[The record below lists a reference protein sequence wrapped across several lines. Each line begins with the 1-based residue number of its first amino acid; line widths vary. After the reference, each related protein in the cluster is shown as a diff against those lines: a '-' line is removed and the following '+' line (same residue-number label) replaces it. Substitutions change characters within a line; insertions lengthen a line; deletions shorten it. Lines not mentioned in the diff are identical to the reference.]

1 MSTPDDTQTFESKVN
16 TVVSQMTKDDK
27 GNLQLPDGVEASE
40 EVIYAAK
47 LVKRQRD
54 TQSAFTKNQQRL
66 KALEAENEK
75 LASSWESDAVSN
87 LSNSEQ
93 ARLEEL
99 KVQDPEAWRQE
110 IANLEGEKRTKFQER
125 RQAISEE
132 ANQVT
137 ELERRQ
143 MQLEQFNQDNPDVN
157 ITDEVIQNDIPPR
170 ITKKLENGEIQF
182 DEFLTEVATYLGK
195 GKKINPGDKPPQ
207 EPDFNGARGSNA
219 PSKEAVTKQDSNDY
233 TQEIF

>member
-1 MSTPDDTQTFESKVN
+1 MSEDNGTPTFESRVN
-16 TVVSQMTKDDK
+16 EVIAATTKDDK
-27 GNLQLPDGVEASE
+27 GKFVLPEGTDEATAF
-40 EVIYAAK
+40 AAK
-47 LVKRQRD
+47 AELRRRD
-54 TQSAFTKNQQRL
+54 TQAAYTKGQQSL
-66 KALEAENEK
+66 KALQAENEK
-75 LASSWESDAVSN
+75 LASSWEADAVSN

-110 IANLEGEKRTKFQER
+110 IANLENEKRSQFQEK
-125 RQAISEE
+125 RQAISQE

-143 MQLEQFNQDNPDVN
+143 MQLEQFNQENPDVA
-157 ITDEVIQNDIPPR
+157 ITDEVIANDIPPR

-182 DEFLTEVATYLGK
+182 DEFLTEVATYLSK
-195 GKKINPGDKPPQ
+195 GKKINPGEKPPQ

-233 TQEIF
+233 SSEIF